1 MDRNLIL
8 ALVLTGII
16 LLGWE
21 ALVIG
26 PQREAAEAALR
37 EAGIE
42 AAEQAGVP
50 VGLDVPTVDATLDR
64 MEALAQAPGRVA
76 IDTESLTGSINLRGA
91 AIDDVS
97 LKRYRIEPDDDAP
110 LVTRLSPRAAPK
122 AQFVIPGVVIGAEAG
137 DSDVWR
143 VVDGETLTDEAPVTL
158 ERRTGEVVHRL
169 TFRVADDYLIETR
182 HKVYNRGGEAVTIR
196 PYTSAFQ
203 RGLPDDLFKG
213 LAFEGPIA
221 VAGGTLEEVKYTTL
235 AKKPQKAFDLGGTGG
250 WSGLASKYWLT
261 AAIPP
266 QNVGFEASVS
276 RVETGGAPR
285 FRSSYMLD
293 PITLRPG
300 TNVDVG
306 GYVFVGPKRVDL
318 LSDYEDAYGVD
329 RFDDAI
335 DWGILFFLTRPI
347 FAGLS
352 FFAGLF
358 SSMGLAW
365 AWGLAILALTLVI
378 KAILFPLANASY
390 RSLAAMRKLSPEIQA
405 LRERNEGDQVKT
417 QQEMMALYKKH
428 KVNPAAGCLPI
439 LAQMPIFF
447 ALYKVLFT
455 TIELRHQPFAYID
468 DLSEQDPTT
477 VFNLFGLLPFD
488 PTVAPVIGAFLG
500 IGVLPLLMGVAMWVQ
515 TKLNPPPPD
524 PIQAK
529 IFGFMPLIFI
539 FIFAPFAAGLV
550 LYWFWNTLLGVIQ
563 QYVIMRRAGAEVDL
577 LGNLRSSFRRKP
589 ASEAPA
595 E

>member
-8 ALVLTGII
+8 ALVLTGLI
-16 LLGWE
+16 LLGWD

-26 PQREAAEAALR
+26 PQREALEAAQR

-42 AAEQAGVP
+42 AAEQAGTP
-50 VGLDVPTVDATLDR
+50 AGLDIPTIDATLSR
-64 MEALAQAPGRVA
+64 MEALALAPGRVP
-76 IDTESLTGSINLRGA
+76 IDTRALTGSINLAGA
-91 AIDDVS
+91 ALDDVS
-97 LKRYRIEPDDDAP
+97 LKRYRITPDEDAP
-110 LVTRLSPRAAPK
+110 LVTRLSPRAAPN
-122 AQFVIPGVVIGAEAG
+122 AQYVVPGVVIAG
-137 DSDVWR
+137 DPGNEAVWR
-143 VVDGETLTDEAPVTL
+143 VVDGETLTDDTPVTL
-158 ERRTGEVVHRL
+158 ERRVGDAVHRL
-169 TFRVADDYLIETR
+169 TFRVANDYLIETK
-182 HKVYNRGGEAVTIR
+182 HTVINRGGDALPIR
-196 PYTSAFQ
+196 PFTAAFQ
-203 RGLPDDLFKG
+203 EGLPPNLFRG
-213 LAFEGPIA
+213 LAFEGAIG
-221 VAGGTLEEVKYTTL
+221 VAGGALEEVGYTKL
-235 AKKPQKAFDLGGTGG
+235 AKKPQRAFELPGQGG
-250 WSGLASKYWLT
+250 WTGLASKYWLT

-266 QNVGFEASVS
+266 QNVDFEAQVK
-276 RVETGGAPR
+276 RLGTREAPR
-285 FRSSYMLD
+285 FGASYQLE
-293 PITLRPG
+293 PTILAAG
-300 TNVDVG
+300 TKVEIG

-318 LSDYEDAYGVD
+318 LSDYEDAYGID

-390 RSLAAMRKLSPEIQA
+390 RSMAAMRKLSPETKA
-405 LRERNEGDQVKT
+405 LREKNEGDQVKT

-488 PTVAPVIGAFLG
+488 PTVAPLIGAFLG

-563 QYVIMRRAGAEVDL
+563 QYVIMRRAGADVDL
-577 LGNLRSSFRRKP
+577 MGNLMSSFRRKP
-589 ASEAPA
+589 AEAPA